1 MDFESPDV
9 EKDFPGLYASEAAGK
24 GQDREND
31 YTDEE
36 KVSKKELL
44 IGKLKDKKEKKDKGY
59 VAFEGE
65 SSEEDADDCKGK
77 GKKSK
82 APFKFPGKEKREKS
96 LKSKSKDDSSRSKK
110 DSHKDVSQSK
120 KGTEKEKGIK
130 EQKKKESKVK
140 IGKKKKKLD
149 NVAENPIFGVPLSV
163 AVERNPSHDGI
174 ELPAIVR
181 ECIDYI
187 EEHGLM
193 CEGIYRLSGVKSKVQ
208 QLRAA
213 YNRQESVCLSEHEP
227 QVIATLLKQFLR
239 ELPEPVLTN
248 ELSAKF
254 EVAAAIKDQA
264 KCIEAVQKLIDQL
277 PVSNRLLLSWVFV
290 HMSNIISNEN
300 HNKMNLQNVFIV
312 LGPSMQISHK
322 VLNALFTHGGVFFKD
337 VQLKRYVK
345 KIHPD
350 SSRQSLEL
358 PETPAAIEEELS
370 HQEQVLSEIHTQ
382 LNAGL
387 RDPQKEEQLWEVQR
401 VVTQLKR
408 KLRVLKQVKKPPV
421 ESSTK
426 DSIEYIDTRLQQPI
440 TMQKGEA
447 VTSTQ
452 ATCASSASVPV
463 EGDKRTS
470 DSSAVISERVQ
481 STATEAVPVDVKAA
495 LKNADV
501 ERAVLVKEDDVVGS
515 GEMHATGD
523 LKLEPPAKDD
533 ENGDV
538 TDVAGA
544 ANDTEKE
551 DTAQLAP
558 IEQQKEKERLFPP
571 AKQEET
577 DPELQHLRC
586 EQEVLIYQ
594 QEELL
599 SLGDELRR
607 KIAAEK
613 SEIERLRS
621 EITEYQKLAKYKQ
634 YSVDSGEHSSSGSES
649 SENEQEEDL
658 KKTLARLMKENE
670 ALSLQISNVS
680 QRILEQRE
688 ACVDIKVRM
697 RALQNEAK
705 LFRA

>member
-408 KLRVLKQVKKPPV
+408 K
-421 ESSTK
+421 
-426 DSIEYIDTRLQQPI
+426 
-440 TMQKGEA
+440 
-447 VTSTQ
+447 
-452 ATCASSASVPV
+452 
-463 EGDKRTS
+463 
-470 DSSAVISERVQ
+470 
-481 STATEAVPVDVKAA
+481 
-495 LKNADV
+495 
-501 ERAVLVKEDDVVGS
+501 EDDVVGS